1 MAFVHTTKK
10 REICTVVRQNR
21 PEPKLKLSYRN
32 LKKNASCAG
41 KPCISEA
48 FSALHLHV
56 VNLFYSFFSVFLT
69 EVDVRGVCT
78 VAYSTAAD
86 RPSIFSL
93 AGREPSCCD
102 PTSLL
107 WSKNSVKALGEGGG
121 MKYEW
126 IQLCFDGYVS
136 KYPSKRLLK
145 ARKSVCVVEIG
156 SSSPVSTPASSRV
169 AFHFIF

>member
-1 MAFVHTTKK
+1 MAFVHTIIRDLYSRSAEQTRTQTQTIARKFK
-10 REICTVVRQNR
+10 EKPFQVRENPTFLKCSQSRICKSLIYFIL
-21 PEPKLKLSYRN
+21 PPSPWFWLKLK
-32 LKKNASCAG
+32 
-41 KPCISEA
+41 
-48 FSALHLHV
+48 
-56 VNLFYSFFSVFLT
+56 YS
-69 EVDVRGVCT
+69 GVYT

-102 PTSLL
+102 PTSQL

>member
-1 MAFVHTTKK
+1 MAFVHTKK
-10 REICTVVRQNR
+10 EICTVVEQNR
-21 PEPKLKLSYRN
+21 PKPKLKLLYRN
-32 LKKNASCAG
+32 FKKNPWCAG
-41 KPCISEA
+41 KSYISEV
-48 FSALHLHV
+48 FSVSHLQV
-56 VNLFYSFFSVFLT
+56 INLFYSFFPCFWLKLMYS
-69 EVDVRGVCT
+69 GVYT
-78 VAYSTAAD
+78 VTYSTAVD
-86 RPSIFSL
+86 WPSIFSL

-156 SSSPVSTPASSRV
+156 SSSPVSTAASSRV